1 MCSAAAH
8 PNRATASS
16 PRPSACMPSTSSPW
30 AGSTAWWPGRI
41 GASWTCRSPRP
52 SPTTRPSMPA
62 AHWSL
67 LPAASEFASAI
78 RENSMSTAP
87 GDGSFWT
94 FTLALYGKPGV
105 APALIGL
112 QDRLGLDVNMLLY
125 CSWAGANLRLLS
137 RDDLKAVE
145 AVAEPWQ
152 SEVVRPLRALR
163 RRLKG
168 GFAPMP
174 ADRVESYRKRVNEL
188 EIEGEHIVQN
198 AMGAQPRGERQA
210 GAASTAQ

>member
-1 MCSAAAH
+1 MA
-8 PNRATASS
+8 
-16 PRPSACMPSTSSPW
+16 
-30 AGSTAWWPGRI
+30 
-41 GASWTCRSPRP
+41 
-52 SPTTRPSMPA
+52 
-62 AHWSL
+62 
-67 LPAASEFASAI
+67 
-78 RENSMSTAP
+78 
-87 GDGSFWT
+87 GDGGFWT
-94 FTLALYGKPGV
+94 FTLELYGKPGV

-125 CSWAGANLRLLS
+125 CCWAGADGRQLS

-168 GFAPMP
+168 GFPPMP
-174 ADRVESYRKRVNEL
+174 ADRVETYRKRVNEL

-198 AMGAQPRGERQA
+198 AMAQPPRGERQA
-210 GAASTAQ
+210 DTDAAAAAVCGNLQAYLKLRHAPVEAAERADLTTILRACCPSDPSACFA

>member
-1 MCSAAAH
+1 
-8 PNRATASS
+8 
-16 PRPSACMPSTSSPW
+16 
-30 AGSTAWWPGRI
+30 
-41 GASWTCRSPRP
+41 
-52 SPTTRPSMPA
+52 MPA
-62 AHWSL
+62 ARWSS
-67 LPAASEFASAI
+67 LPAASASASAI
-78 RENSMSTAP
+78 EVNTMTTADDSTFW
-87 GDGSFWT
+87 SFT
-94 FTLALYGKPGV
+94 VGLYGKPGV
-105 APALIGL
+105 ASALIGL

-125 CSWAGANLRLLS
+125 CCWAGADGRLLS
-137 RDDLKAVE
+137 REDLKAVE

-168 GFAPMP
+168 GFAPLP

-210 GAASTAQ
+210 GAASTAQVVANLKAYLRLRHAPVETAEQAELTTVVRACCPDDPSACFA

>member
-1 MCSAAAH
+1 M
-8 PNRATASS
+8 
-16 PRPSACMPSTSSPW
+16 
-30 AGSTAWWPGRI
+30 
-41 GASWTCRSPRP
+41 
-52 SPTTRPSMPA
+52 
-62 AHWSL
+62 
-67 LPAASEFASAI
+67 
-78 RENSMSTAP
+78 TAP

-125 CSWAGANLRLLS
+125 CCWAGANARLLA
-137 RDDLKAVE
+137 RDDLKAAE

-168 GFAPMP
+168 GFDPMP
-174 ADRVESYRKRVNEL
+174 GDRVESYRKRVNEL

-198 AMGAQPRGERQA
+198 VMGQQPRGERQA
-210 GAASTAQ
+210 GIGPAAAVVANLKGYLKLRHAPIEAAERAELNTVLRACCPDDVSASFA

>member
-1 MCSAAAH
+1 M
-8 PNRATASS
+8 AT
-16 PRPSACMPSTSSPW
+16 
-30 AGSTAWWPGRI
+30 PG
-41 GASWTCRSPRP
+41 T
-52 SPTTRPSMPA
+52 PT
-62 AHWSL
+62 
-67 LPAASEFASAI
+67 
-78 RENSMSTAP
+78 

-94 FTLALYGKPGV
+94 FTLELYGKPGV

-125 CSWAGANLRLLS
+125 CCWVGADGRRLS
-137 RDDLKAVE
+137 REDLKAVE
-145 AVAEPWQ
+145 AVAESWQ

-168 GFAPMP
+168 GFPPMP

-198 AMGAQPRGERQA
+198 AMAKETRGERQA
-210 GAASTAQ
+210 GTDTAAAAVCANLQAYLKLRHAPVEVPERADLTTILRACCPGDPSACFA

>member
-1 MCSAAAH
+1 MA
-8 PNRATASS
+8 
-16 PRPSACMPSTSSPW
+16 
-30 AGSTAWWPGRI
+30 
-41 GASWTCRSPRP
+41 
-52 SPTTRPSMPA
+52 
-62 AHWSL
+62 
-67 LPAASEFASAI
+67 
-78 RENSMSTAP
+78 

-125 CSWAGANLRLLS
+125 CCWAGADGRLLS

-168 GFAPMP
+168 GFPPMP
-174 ADRVESYRKRVNEL
+174 ADRIENYRKRVNEL

-198 AMGAQPRGERQA
+198 AMAREARGEPET
-210 GAASTAQ
+210 GAAAAAVCTNLQAYLKLRHAPVEAAERADLTTILRACCPSDPSACFA